1 MGGFFMDV
9 STAVAQRISTR
20 AFKPDPL
27 SEADIRAWLTAA
39 QRAPSGGNTQPWRV
53 IVVTGAAKDEVIGK
67 AAGVLKDSPAGQPTD
82 RPIYPKELWEPHEA
96 RRRRVGEMMYQALDM
111 PKADRA
117 ARIAWFANNFRF
129 FGAPVAVFIV
139 IDERMGHGQWGH
151 TGMYLQT
158 LALLAEER
166 GWGTCMQECWG
177 ILRPMLKAHFDLG
190 ESEMVWCGM
199 AVGIPDADHPVNS
212 LRAERADIYEI
223 AVLKG
228 F

>member
-1 MGGFFMDV
+1 MDV

-27 SEADIRAWLTAA
+27 AESDIRDWLAAA

-53 IVVTGAAKDEVIGK
+53 IVVTGDARDALIVK
-67 AAGVLKDSPAGQPTD
+67 AAEVLKDSPAGQATD
-82 RPIYPKELWEPHEA
+82 RPIYPTDLWEPHAA
-96 RRRRVGEMMYQALDM
+96 RRRRVGEMMYDVLDI
-111 PKADRA
+111 PKPDRA
-117 ARIAWFANNFRF
+117 ARLAWFANNFRF

-151 TGMYLQT
+151 AGMYLQT

-177 ILRPMLKAHFDLG
+177 ILRPMLKAHFGLG
-190 ESEMVWCGM
+190 ATEMVWCGM
-199 AVGIPDADHPVNS
+199 AVGIPDAGHPVNS
-212 LRAERADIYEI
+212 LRAERAKLDEF

>member
-1 MGGFFMDV
+1 MDV

-27 SEADIRAWLTAA
+27 SEADVRAWLTAA

-53 IVVTGAAKDEVIGK
+53 IVVTGDAKDEVIGK

-82 RPIYPKELWEPHEA
+82 RSIYPKDLWEPHEA
-96 RRRRVGEMMYQALDM
+96 RRRRVGEMMYEVLDI
-111 PKADRA
+111 PKTDRA

-177 ILRPMLKAHFDLG
+177 ILRPMLKKHFGLG

-212 LRAERADIYEI
+212 LRAERADIDEI

>member
-1 MGGFFMDV
+1 MDV
-9 STAVAQRISTR
+9 SAAVAQRISTR

-27 SEADIRAWLTAA
+27 SERDIRDWLTAA

-53 IVVTGAAKDEVIGK
+53 IVVTGNDRDEIIARAAS
-67 AAGVLKDSPAGQPTD
+67 VLKDSPAGQPTD
-82 RPIYPKELWEPHEA
+82 RPIYPKDLWEPHEA
-96 RRRRVGEMMYQALDM
+96 RRRRVGEMMYDVLDI
-111 PKADRA
+111 PRSDRA
-117 ARIAWFANNFRF
+117 ARLAWFANNFRF

-177 ILRPMLKAHFDLG
+177 ILRPMLKEHFSLG
-190 ESEMVWCGM
+190 ATQMVWCGM
-199 AVGIPDADHPVNS
+199 AVGIPDAGHRVNS
-212 LRAERADIYEI
+212 LRAERADLDEI

>member
-1 MGGFFMDV
+1 MDV

-27 SEADIRAWLTAA
+27 SEADIRDWLTAA

-53 IVVTGAAKDEVIGK
+53 IVVTGDARDEVIGK

-82 RPIYPKELWEPHEA
+82 RPIYPKDLWQPHEA
-96 RRRRVGEMMYQALDM
+96 RRRRVGEMMYDVLDI
-111 PKADRA
+111 PKVDRA
-117 ARIAWFANNFRF
+117 ERIAWFANNFRF

-158 LALLAEER
+158 LSLLAEER

-177 ILRPMLKAHFDLG
+177 ILRPMLKEHFDLG
-190 ESEMVWCGM
+190 EHEMVWCGM

-212 LRAERADIYEI
+212 LRAERADIDEI

>member
-1 MGGFFMDV
+1 MDV

-53 IVVTGAAKDEVIGK
+53 IVVTGDARDEVINK
-67 AAGVLKDSPAGQPTD
+67 AANVLKDSPAGQPTD
-82 RPIYPKELWEPHEA
+82 RPIYPKDLWEPHEA
-96 RRRRVGEMMYQALDM
+96 RRRRVGEMMYDVLDI
-111 PKADRA
+111 PKSDRA
-117 ARIAWFANNFRF
+117 ARLAWFANNFRF

-177 ILRPMLKAHFDLG
+177 ILRPMLKEHFDLG
-190 ESEMVWCGM
+190 AAEMVWCGM

-212 LRAERADIYEI
+212 LRAERADIDEI
-223 AVLKG
+223 AELKG